1 MPGEADPVALEA
13 DTLGNLEE
21 DEGERDGDAEAALD
35 DAVDVAVLR
44 VGVVLAI
51 APKAEGL
58 EQLVRDG
65 GDQLLGP
72 RAFATTSAN
81 GLGDEIELAGEGRGV
96 DLVAPEAGDRDR
108 AAEEVDLLVAA
119 NDRLRKIAFGGT
131 CQRPLR
137 IATRGARS
145 QRSGGGAGLTGGS
158 AVRVGGMRL
167 WQAMRS
173 WLRGA
178 PHALGLSI
186 FSAQVALG
194 IVIFAL
200 FQEFVPN
207 NLGASDGFGGYLLAL
222 YGGARFLS
230 ETPAGAISDRI
241 ERKYALLLGFALMIP
256 PLALMGFLQQ
266 EWAYLGFAALLGV
279 STAFIWPATYAIA
292 ADLYPPVE
300 RGKVVGFLNVG
311 QLLGFG
317 LGALVGALLV
327 ETAPNSL
334 FIIAVVAVVGALI
347 IGQTGVPSY
356 RRELGALHEQRPPL
370 RSVVSKQ
377 MVFLSVLIL
386 SATVGVSSLV
396 PAVRPYGDDVLNI
409 SFAQLTVFLIPAV
422 LAGGILYVPS
432 GHLSDRIGRTI
443 PLLLGQFLIIAGALT
458 AAATGNILLAASAT
472 AVIFC
477 GHVQQVPALNA
488 SMMDLAPES
497 YRGTLIGWSVA
508 LSGLGLAVGPALG
521 GAVVDAYDAPMAF
534 QTGAMV
540 AGFTALLTIAYG
552 LVYGYAR
559 PTPIAPADAEAGP
572 AES

>member
-1 MPGEADPVALEA
+1 
-13 DTLGNLEE
+13 
-21 DEGERDGDAEAALD
+21 
-35 DAVDVAVLR
+35 
-44 VGVVLAI
+44 
-51 APKAEGL
+51 
-58 EQLVRDG
+58 
-65 GDQLLGP
+65 
-72 RAFATTSAN
+72 
-81 GLGDEIELAGEGRGV
+81 
-96 DLVAPEAGDRDR
+96 
-108 AAEEVDLLVAA
+108 
-119 NDRLRKIAFGGT
+119 
-131 CQRPLR
+131 
-137 IATRGARS
+137 
-145 QRSGGGAGLTGGS
+145 
-158 AVRVGGMRL
+158 MRL
-167 WQAMRS
+167 WLAARS
-173 WLRGA
+173 WLAGA
-178 PHALGLSI
+178 PHGLGLSI
-186 FSAQVALG
+186 FFAQVALG
-194 IVIFAL
+194 IVIFAV

-230 ETPAGAISDRI
+230 ETPAGAISDRM
-241 ERKYALLLGFALMIP
+241 ERKHTLLLGFALMIP

-266 EWAYLGFAALLGV
+266 EWAYFGFSAMLGV
-279 STAFIWPATYAIA
+279 STAFIWPATYAIG

-317 LGALVGALLV
+317 LLV
-327 ETAPNSL
+327 ETVPNSL
-334 FIIAVVAVVGALI
+334 FMIAVAAVVGALI
-347 IGQTGVPSY
+347 IGQTGVPAY
-356 RRELGALHEQRPPL
+356 RRELGVLLEQRPPL
-370 RSVVSKQ
+370 RSVFSKQ
-377 MVFLSVLIL
+377 MMFLSALIL
-386 SATVGVSSLV
+386 SATIGVSSLV

-422 LAGGILYVPS
+422 VAGGILYVPS

-488 SMMDLAPES
+488 SMMDLAPEA

-534 QTGAMV
+534 RAGAMV

-559 PTPIAPADAEAGP
+559 PVHTEADTDPAG
-572 AES
+572 S